1 MTAEQKHTAIVEA
14 ETIELPTPTERSL
27 APLQFDVQ
35 TSQQMR
41 DDLGNLLSDSVRG
54 VF

>member
-14 ETIELPTPTERSL
+14 EAIEGPTPTERIL
-27 APLQFDVQ
+27 APLELDVE
-35 TSQQMR
+35 TSQQVR
-41 DDLGNLLSDSVRG
+41 DDLVNLVSHWVRE